1 MSRFNVRPIGVAAPP
16 PPPPTIVGKQ
26 PSAYAAMK
34 NGTGHDVISHVPA
47 AAPEPAK
54 KKGRPSKDEIRR
66 HKLAMADDSV
76 QLLVEDKPT
85 RNKIRDYIE
94 HRILELDMEKR

>member
-1 MSRFNVRPIGVAAPP
+1 MSRFNVRALTVAAPPAPP
-16 PPPPTIVGKQ
+16 PPPSGKQ
-26 PSAYAAMK
+26 PSAYAAMR

-47 AAPEPAK
+47 SPEPVK

>member
-1 MSRFNVRPIGVAAPP
+1 MRQIAVAAPP
-16 PPPPTIVGKQ
+16 PPPPTISGKQ

-34 NGTGHDVISHVPA
+34 NGTGHDVISHVPP
-47 AAPEPAK
+47 AAPEPVK

-66 HKLAMADDSV
+66 HKLSMADDGV

-94 HRILELDMEKR
+94 HRILELDEDKR

>member
-1 MSRFNVRPIGVAAPP
+1 MSRFNVRALTVAAPP
-16 PPPPTIVGKQ
+16 PPPPPSSSK
-26 PSAYAAMK
+26 SAYSAMK
-34 NGTGHDVISHVPA
+34 HGTGHDVITHVPA
-47 AAPEPAK
+47 TAPEPAK

-66 HKLAMADDSV
+66 HKLAMAEESV